1 MLMYRKNSVE
11 TSHLLTS
18 WMNETNFIAFDPT
31 LIDAMLR
38 HTGRFCFVQENGSTP
53 QQAASAALHQM
64 EYVCPTLLMIH
75 FGCSPEVSLADVTKA
90 ADQLF
95 NNRFS
100 STTGS
105 WQMVLDENLHRGET
119 RLEILYTE
127 DERQE

>member
-1 MLMYRKNSVE
+1 MYRKNSVE
-11 TSHLLTS
+11 TSHLLTG
-18 WMNETNFIAFDPT
+18 WMNETNFIAFDPI

-38 HTGRFCFVQENGSTP
+38 HTGRFCFIQENGSTP

-75 FGCSPEVSLADVTKA
+75 FVCSPKVSLDDVTKA
-90 ADQLF
+90 AHQLF
-95 NNRFS
+95 NNHFS

-105 WQMVLDENLHRGET
+105 WQMVLDENLHREET